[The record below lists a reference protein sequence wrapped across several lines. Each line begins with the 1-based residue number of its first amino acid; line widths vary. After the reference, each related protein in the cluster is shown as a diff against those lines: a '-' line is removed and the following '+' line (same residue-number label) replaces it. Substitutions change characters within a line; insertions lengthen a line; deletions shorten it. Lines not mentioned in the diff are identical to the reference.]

1 MDSPT
6 PAKRPWLVYAA
17 ALLLFGGAVWYFGFR
32 TEPPKASG
40 NPFRSRSG
48 KQATPVR
55 AVPAEKTALAVH
67 LRAIGTVTAH
77 NTVTVRSRVEGPLL
91 RVLFTEGRPV
101 RQGELLA
108 EVDPVPYEI
117 RLTQME
123 ARERQNS
130 AQLQTARADL
140 ERFRLLHAQT
150 LVTQQQLEAQQIG
163 LRNQAMKTMSL
174 TRQEPKVAHYHNQL
188 DRWVEGNRGA

>member
-130 AQLQTARADL
+130 AQVEAGAMQK
-140 ERFRLLHAQT
+140 LL
-150 LVTQQQLEAQQIG
+150 
-163 LRNQAMKTMSL
+163 
-174 TRQEPKVAHYHNQL
+174 
-188 DRWVEGNRGA
+188 